1 MKANETDVLTAK
13 LFFRAAFP
21 AMKVPLTESEKHIK
35 KFKNINAVVSFRADD
50 DANPVSCYIVFLDE
64 QVAEKSA
71 FKKRF
76 KVVQGDYPGFIEMED
91 GSKLESLEVINMH
104 FKSIKAL
111 LGVFKGAKASDAMGI
126 LPCIFKNMSKKAFFP
141 FLGLMM
147 ELTKTGPKFNPTA
160 KDPLNQYLKVKM
172 SLYLITTAL
181 SSANKLAWGPMVE
194 WAKNQSDRIYQFQV
208 GATLDKNGKEIYPPI
223 GAYLRVKAGNTKAG
237 RGIYE
242 RKRPFVL
249 FDFVN
254 PDGCLALLTGKYE
267 FVECVA
273 RHYVAIIGSGD
284 SYAPK
289 FNEIM
294 ASCQSLLVPPPKK

>member
-1 MKANETDVLTAK
+1 MKASDIDVMTAK

-21 AMKVPLTESEKHIK
+21 AMKVPLTESAKHIK
-35 KFKNINAVVSFRADD
+35 KFEKINTVVSFKADD

-64 QVAEKSA
+64 SVAQKTA
-71 FKKRF
+71 LKKRF
-76 KVVQGDYPGFIEMED
+76 KVYQGDYPGYIEMED
-91 GSKLESLEVINMH
+91 GSQLNSLEVINMH

-111 LGVFKGAKASDAMGI
+111 LGVFKGAKSSDAMGI
-126 LPCIFKNMSKKAFFP
+126 LPCIFKNMSKKSFFP

-147 ELTKTGPKFNPTA
+147 ELTKTGPKFNPSA

-181 SSANKLAWGPMVE
+181 SSANKLGWEPMKKWTE
-194 WAKNQSDRIYQFQV
+194 RQSDRIYQFHV
-208 GATLDKNGKEIYPPI
+208 GATLDKNGKEIYPEI

-237 RGIYE
+237 RGVYE

-249 FDFVN
+249 FDFIN

-273 RHYVAIIGSGD
+273 RKYVAIIGSGD
-284 SYAPK
+284 SYAPQ

-294 ASCQSLLVPPPKK
+294 AQCQALLVPAPKK